1 MAEGRVE
8 GEVEDSDEENAT
20 RSFAYRRDPQT
31 IRQNITSAGIISP
44 IRISRDDDHKMIHGY
59 TSPDRMDIDRGV
71 EDLHMLNRSVLRVRW
86 REPTPIEITGG
97 TSASIYVSLPIIIP
111 TYTVF
116 LSLDYLSSQHHLQY
130 TTQRTSLSLGDL
142 ENKKLAAFEESSS
155 VMNETK
161 LDKEL
166 VAVFAHHPIHATLV
180 EKWLLCWK
188 LLALA
193 ARLNDVCAFSVRP
206 LDV

>member
-1 MAEGRVE
+1 MAEGCVE

-86 REPTPIEITGG
+86 SEPTPIEITGG

-130 TTQRTSLSLGDL
+130 TTQRTSLRASKYFAAQPLTAQLMMPTSSDLGFALTYANLHVVGDKHIEPVL
-142 ENKKLAAFEESSS
+142 EHDNFADFEDPAS
-155 VMNETK
+155 
-161 LDKEL
+161 
-166 VAVFAHHPIHATLV
+166 AQ
-180 EKWLLCWK
+180 
-188 LLALA
+188 
-193 ARLNDVCAFSVRP
+193 
-206 LDV
+206 